1 MVKMKQKY
9 TKKIVKIFDSLI
21 ENTLFKLKYK
31 INSFIS
37 YYLKK
42 SFSKIENTLFK
53 LNYKINSF
61 ISYYL
66 KKKFTKLLNT
76 FILKLSATIIEIKT
90 TFFGKDSKVSN
101 LNKFIITLISLLF
114 IYLFYLS
121 IPTLYDKAW
130 VQQKI
135 ESELLDEFKI
145 DFSTS
150 SNISYYILPVPH
162 FLIKDTKIIRND
174 LPKKRQLS
182 EIKKL
187 KVFISQKNFFIKE
200 KINITKILIEDAN
213 FSLKKDDIV
222 FLNKASNKK
231 FSTKKIKIIN
241 SNIFFKNNLGETI
254 TLIKVPLASVF
265 FDDIK
270 KLNKFDLFGE
280 IFKIPFVFDLSKKFS
295 SSKNKIV
302 NIDAKKLKLNILN
315 ESSNKSD
322 NDVDGLNIIT
332 VLNSKIHTNY
342 NIKKDLIVF
351 ELDASR
357 KKNSNIDYQGK
368 LSLKP
373 FDLKLNI
380 ILKKYDLSKLLDVNS
395 VIGELVKT
403 QLLFNENIS
412 AAISVNINSNKNDEI
427 FKSSVINFN
436 IINGKIN
443 FDKTKLIN
451 KKIGFLEVDNSSL
464 FFENDKLILN
474 TNILVDIHDSDNLF
488 SLFQTPRKARKAV
501 NKIFINLD
509 YDLLMDQ
516 VDINNITIDSIESNN
531 KMLNV
536 ISEFNN
542 SNDYNLNKSRRIFNK
557 LFSAY
562 SG

>member
-9 TKKIVKIFDSLI
+9 TKKIAKIFDSLI

-42 SFSKIENTLFK
+42 NFSKIENTLFK

-76 FILKLSATIIEIKT
+76 FILKLSATIIEINT

-187 KVFISQKNFFIKE
+187 KVFISQKNFFKKE
-200 KINITKILIEDAN
+200 KINIKKILIEDAN

-241 SNIFFKNNLGETI
+241 SNIFFKNNLSETI
-254 TLIKVPLASVF
+254 TLIKVPLASIF

-280 IFKIPFVFDLSKKFS
+280 IF
-295 SSKNKIV
+295 
-302 NIDAKKLKLNILN
+302 
-315 ESSNKSD
+315 
-322 NDVDGLNIIT
+322 
-332 VLNSKIHTNY
+332 
-342 NIKKDLIVF
+342 
-351 ELDASR
+351 
-357 KKNSNIDYQGK
+357 
-368 LSLKP
+368 
-373 FDLKLNI
+373 
-380 ILKKYDLSKLLDVNS
+380 
-395 VIGELVKT
+395 
-403 QLLFNENIS
+403 
-412 AAISVNINSNKNDEI
+412 
-427 FKSSVINFN
+427 
-436 IINGKIN
+436 
-443 FDKTKLIN
+443 
-451 KKIGFLEVDNSSL
+451 
-464 FFENDKLILN
+464 
-474 TNILVDIHDSDNLF
+474 
-488 SLFQTPRKARKAV
+488 
-501 NKIFINLD
+501 
-509 YDLLMDQ
+509 
-516 VDINNITIDSIESNN
+516 
-531 KMLNV
+531 
-536 ISEFNN
+536 
-542 SNDYNLNKSRRIFNK
+542 
-557 LFSAY
+557 
-562 SG
+562 

>member
-9 TKKIVKIFDSLI
+9 TKKIAKIFDSLI

-90 TFFGKDSKVSN
+90 IFFGKDSKVSN

-135 ESELLDEFKI
+135 ESELLDVFKI

-162 FLIKDTKIIRND
+162 FLIKDTKVIRND
-174 LPKKRQLS
+174 LQKKRQLS

-187 KVFISQKNFFIKE
+187 KVFISQKNFFKKE
-200 KINITKILIEDAN
+200 KINIKKILIEDAN
-213 FSLKKDDIV
+213 FSLKKDDII
-222 FLNKASNKK
+222 FLNESTNKK

-241 SNIFFKNNLGETI
+241 SNIFFKDNLGETI
-254 TLIKVPLASVF
+254 VIIKVPLASVF
-265 FDDIK
+265 YDDIK
-270 KLNKFDLFGE
+270 KSNKFDLLGE
-280 IFKIPFVFDLSKKFS
+280 IFKIPFLFDLNKKFS
-295 SSKNKIV
+295 SSNNKVV
-302 NIDAKKLKLNILN
+302 NIDSKKLKLNILN
-315 ESSNKSD
+315 ESSKKSD
-322 NDVDGLNIIT
+322 NDVDGLNVISI
-332 VLNSKIHTNY
+332 LNSKIYTNY

-351 ELDASR
+351 EFDSSWE
-357 KKNSNIDYQGK
+357 KNSNIDYQGK

-380 ILKKYDLSKLLDVNS
+380 ILKKYDLSKLLNVNS

-412 AAISVNINSNKNDEI
+412 AAISVNINSNKKDEI

-443 FDKTKLIN
+443 FDQTKLIN

-474 TNILVDIHDSDNLF
+474 TNILIDIHNSDNLF
-488 SLFQTPRKARKAV
+488 SLFQTPRQARRAV

-516 VDINNITIDSIESNN
+516 VDINNITIDSVESNN
-531 KMLNV
+531 KMLSV

-562 SG
+562 AG